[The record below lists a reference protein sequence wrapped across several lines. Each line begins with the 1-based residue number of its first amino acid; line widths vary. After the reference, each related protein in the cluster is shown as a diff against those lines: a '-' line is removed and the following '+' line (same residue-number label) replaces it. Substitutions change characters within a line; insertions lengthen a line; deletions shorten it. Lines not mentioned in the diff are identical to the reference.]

1 MEYLTFIE
9 LHGFSKH
16 RQLLM
21 SDDEYRQF
29 QLYLLEHYDKGNY
42 LQHTGG
48 CQKIRWAVGSK
59 GKSAG
64 VRVIYYV
71 VAHKGRIYLLL
82 IYAKN
87 EQDNLT
93 TEQRHIMKKLVEK
106 LNGANNG

>member
-1 MEYLTFIE
+1 MLALSRASIKKYTSYEK
-9 LHGFSKH
+9 FSMVQKNCGNTEIIFPLF
-16 RQLLM
+16 LLPQ
-21 SDDEYRQF
+21 SD
-29 QLYLLEHYDKGNY
+29 
-42 LQHTGG
+42 G

-71 VAHKGRIYLLL
+71 VAPKGRIYLLL

-106 LNGANNG
+106 LGGVNNG